1 MKPYEPKEPRT
12 ESSMAC
18 KIWSCANSK
27 VNRKSWN
34 FIPKKERGK
43 VADLSPVIKPV
54 SFGSK
59 IYRLGSY
66 TGTLDEL
73 KEFAAM
79 KGLSTLRNG
88 IVTYKTV

>member
-1 MKPYEPKEPRT
+1 MNDIEPKT
-12 ESSMAC
+12 EKSFVC

-34 FIPKKERGK
+34 FVSKKERGK

-59 IYRLGSY
+59 IYRLGPY
-66 TGTLDEL
+66 TGSLDEL

-79 KGLSTLRNG
+79 KGLSILKNG
-88 IVTYKTV
+88 IVTYKTA